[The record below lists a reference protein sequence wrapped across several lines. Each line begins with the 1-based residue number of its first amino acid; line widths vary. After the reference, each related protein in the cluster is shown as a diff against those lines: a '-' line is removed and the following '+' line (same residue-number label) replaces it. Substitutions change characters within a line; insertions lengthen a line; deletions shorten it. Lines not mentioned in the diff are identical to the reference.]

1 MLPAFCEKCSE
12 KNFVNYTPSLHCYIQ
27 CKIITVKIVIVIRA
41 DGNEKEIVTTLE
53 IKEGTNLYV
62 PLPLDFEL

>member
-12 KNFVNYTPSLHCYIQ
+12 KNFVNYIHLYTVIFSV
-27 CKIITVKIVIVIRA
+27 KIITVKIIIVIRA
-41 DGNEKEIVTTLE
+41 DGNEKEIVTSLE

-62 PLPLDFEL
+62 FLPLDFEL